1 MKIMYI
7 ILLLVLLLSIFLA
20 KKGGETLDDS
30 PYALELVSGI
40 PTGYEVPDTSQV
52 WKVIF
57 VSLQYCDE
65 MTAKD
70 LDSLYSEAFMSMD
83 QFIFFAEQE
92 DVIIFN
98 PTFIEVSNNKDRMS
112 FLFSVSK
119 KIDRTKI
126 IQILEKSFF
135 GSPTKKADASRLF
148 PFSLFLRDQ
157 QKIHILLHLPE

>member
-7 ILLLVLLLSIFLA
+7 ILLLVLLASMFLA
-20 KKGGETLDDS
+20 KKGGENLDDS
-30 PYALELVSGI
+30 PYALELVSDI
-40 PTGYEVPDTSQV
+40 PTGYEAPDTSQV
-52 WKVIF
+52 WKVVF

-70 LDSLYSEAFMSMD
+70 LDSLYFEAFTSMD

-92 DVIIFN
+92 GIVISN
-98 PTFIEVSNNKDRMS
+98 PTFVEVSDNKDRMS

-119 KIDRTKI
+119 KINRTKI

-135 GSPTKKADASRLF
+135 GSPNEKSRSISA
-148 PFSLFLRDQ
+148 FSF
-157 QKIHILLHLPE
+157 